1 MQRLKII
8 ALALCIFASGIL
20 TGAFGMRL
28 YVQRAA
34 RDFMAGNTAFAQ
46 KMVLSRLDD
55 ALDLTSDQEERIRP
69 IVEETA
75 GKLSELRRRFIPQ
88 ADVIINEAAGKMAEE
103 LTPGQREKLEK
114 MLASIKNLRG
124 SMDRNQ

>member
-34 RDFMAGNTAFAQ
+34 RDVLSGDSAFAERL
-46 KMVLSRLDD
+46 VLSRLDD
-55 ALDLTSDQEERIRP
+55 ALGLSGEQKERIRP
-69 IVEETA
+69 IVSDA
-75 GKLSELRRRFIPQ
+75 ARKLGAIRQRFIPEIGR
-88 ADVIINEAAGKMAEE
+88 AHV
-103 LTPGQREKLEK
+103 
-114 MLASIKNLRG
+114 
-124 SMDRNQ
+124 